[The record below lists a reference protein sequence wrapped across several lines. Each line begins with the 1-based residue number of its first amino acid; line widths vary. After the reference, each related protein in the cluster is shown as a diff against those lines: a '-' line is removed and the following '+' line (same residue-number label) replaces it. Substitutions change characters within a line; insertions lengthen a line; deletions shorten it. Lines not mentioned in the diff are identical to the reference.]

1 MAEQS
6 HLKLI
11 SEDSV
16 QTWNKWREENPNIQA
31 DLSQADLSQTRLIA
45 ANLSRVNLIAA
56 DLSQADLS
64 QANLIQTNLVVADL
78 SQANLRMANLRV
90 ADLREANLK
99 GANLSGA
106 DLRGANLSGAD
117 LEEADL
123 RGADLMEADLS
134 YTNLSGS
141 DISRANITGINHHKW
156 NIKQVECT
164 HVIWDD
170 KLFNYS
176 KCGEFEKSFAEIK
189 NTIEMLL
196 DMPFSDLTYYTGLI
210 IEQAINRKYGEGSL
224 RLKGQSAISEHTT
237 KVKFFSF
244 AASDVFTQI
253 KKTLSELQTQLKPV
267 IEKTKSKSGHQN
279 HVGLKPE
286 INIPFKLGNL
296 VNRPKDLDRVLI
308 NRYSRCHP
316 LLQNIVYTILL
327 HIQ

>member
-1 MAEQS
+1 
-6 HLKLI
+6 
-11 SEDSV
+11 
-16 QTWNKWREENPNIQA
+16 
-31 DLSQADLSQTRLIA
+31 
-45 ANLSRVNLIAA
+45 
-56 DLSQADLS
+56 
-64 QANLIQTNLVVADL
+64 
-78 SQANLRMANLRV
+78 MANLRV

-99 GANLSGA
+99 RANLSGA

-123 RGADLMEADLS
+123 RNADLMEANLS

-176 KCGEFEKSFAEIK
+176 KCDEFEKSFAEIK
-189 NTIEMLL
+189 NTIELHL
-196 DMPFSDLTYYTGLI
+196 DMPFSDMTYYAGLI

-224 RLKGQSAISEHTT
+224 RLKGQSAISDRTT
-237 KVKFFSF
+237 KVRFFSF

-253 KKTLSELQTQLKPV
+253 QKTLSELQTQLKPV
-267 IEKTKSKSGHQN
+267 IEKTKSKCEHQN
-279 HVGLKPE
+279 PFGLKSE
-286 INIPFKLGNL
+286 VEVPFSLGSL
-296 VNRPKDLDRVLI
+296 VARPKDLERVLI
-308 NRYSRCHP
+308 KRYAQCHP
-316 LLQNIVYTILL
+316 LLQNIIYTTLL

>member
-11 SEDSV
+11 YEDSV
-16 QTWNKWREENPNIQA
+16 QAWNKWREENPNIQA
-31 DLSQADLSQTRLIA
+31 DLSQADLSQTNLMA
-45 ANLSRVNLIAA
+45 ANLSQVNLIAA
-56 DLSQADLS
+56 DLSQADLR

-123 RGADLMEADLS
+123 RGADLMEANLS

-176 KCGEFEKSFAEIK
+176 KCDEFEKSFAEIK
-189 NTIEMLL
+189 NTVEMHL
-196 DMPFSDLTYYTGLI
+196 DMPFSDMTYYTGLI

-224 RLKGQSAISEHTT
+224 RLKGQSAISDRTT

-244 AASDVFTQI
+244 AAPDVFTQI
-253 KKTLSELQTQLKPV
+253 KKTLSKLQTQLKPV
-267 IEKTKSKSGHQN
+267 IENTKSKSEHQN
-279 HVGLKPE
+279 PFGLESE
-286 INIPFKLGNL
+286 IEVPFSLGSL
-296 VNRPKDLDRVLI
+296 VARPKDLERVLMK
-308 NRYSRCHP
+308 RYAHCHP
-316 LLQNIVYTILL
+316 LLQSIIYTTLL

>member
-31 DLSQADLSQTRLIA
+31 DLSQADLSQTNLIA
-45 ANLSRVNLIAA
+45 ANLSQANLIAA

-78 SQANLRMANLRV
+78 SQANLRRANLRA

-99 GANLSGA
+99 RVNLRGA

-123 RGADLMEADLS
+123 RGADLMEANLS

-176 KCGEFEKSFAEIK
+176 KCNEFEKSFAEIK
-189 NTIEMLL
+189 NTLEMLL

-224 RLKGQSAISEHTT
+224 RLKGQSAISGHTT
-237 KVKFFSF
+237 KVKFISFS
-244 AASDVFTQI
+244 ASDVFTQI
-253 KKTLSELQTQLKPV
+253 KNTLSGLQNQLKPV
-267 IEKTKSKSGHQN
+267 IKKTKSKSEHQN
-279 HVGLKPE
+279 SFGLNSQ
-286 INIPFKLGNL
+286 IDIPFSLGSL
-296 VNRPKDLDRVLI
+296 VTRPKDLERVLI
-308 NRYSRCHP
+308 KRYTQCHP